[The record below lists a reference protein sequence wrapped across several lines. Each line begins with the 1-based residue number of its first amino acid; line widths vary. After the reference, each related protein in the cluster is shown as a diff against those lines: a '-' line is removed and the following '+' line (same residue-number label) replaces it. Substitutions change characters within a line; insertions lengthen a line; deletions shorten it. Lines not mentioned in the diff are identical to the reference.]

1 MSHNRPRALAR
12 PLAAAAIAR
21 IGSVAVWAKT
31 EGSPPVRM
39 LLKFQMDVE
48 AANRSIRDGSW
59 AAAMDRVMQGLQ
71 PEAAYFT
78 AMDGKRT
85 GLIVFDLKEPSQI
98 PVIAEPIF
106 MAVNASIEL
115 SPVMTLED
123 VEAGLQEAAKAF

>member
-1 MSHNRPRALAR
+1 MR
-12 PLAAAAIAR
+12 
-21 IGSVAVWAKT
+21 T
-31 EGSPPVRM
+31 
-39 LLKFQMDVE
+39 LLKFQMEVE

-59 AAAMDRVMQGLQ
+59 AEAMDRVMQGLQ

-123 VEAGLQEAAKAF
+123 VQAGLQEASKAF

>member
-1 MSHNRPRALAR
+1 MR
-12 PLAAAAIAR
+12 
-21 IGSVAVWAKT
+21 T
-31 EGSPPVRM
+31 

-59 AAAMDRVMQGLQ
+59 AEAMDGVMQKLQ

-85 GLIVFDLKEPSQI
+85 GLIVFDLKEPSQM
-98 PVIAEPIF
+98 PVIAEPLF
-106 MAVNASIEL
+106 MAVNASIEM

-123 VEAGLQEAAKAF
+123 VQAGLQEASKAF

>member
-1 MSHNRPRALAR
+1 
-12 PLAAAAIAR
+12 
-21 IGSVAVWAKT
+21 
-31 EGSPPVRM
+31 
-39 LLKFQMDVE
+39 
-48 AANRSIRDGSW
+48 
-59 AAAMDRVMQGLQ
+59 MDRVMQGLQ

-123 VEAGLQEAAKAF
+123 VQAGLQEASKAF

>member
-1 MSHNRPRALAR
+1 MR
-12 PLAAAAIAR
+12 
-21 IGSVAVWAKT
+21 T
-31 EGSPPVRM
+31 

-59 AAAMDRVMQGLQ
+59 AQAMERVMQGLQ

-85 GLIVFDLKEPSQI
+85 GLIVFDLKEPSQM

-106 MAVNASIEL
+106 MAVNASIEFA
-115 SPVMTLED
+115 PVMTMED
-123 VEAGLQEAAKAF
+123 VQAGLQEAAKAF

>member
-1 MSHNRPRALAR
+1 MR
-12 PLAAAAIAR
+12 
-21 IGSVAVWAKT
+21 T
-31 EGSPPVRM
+31 

-48 AANRSIRDGSW
+48 AANHSIRDGSW
-59 AAAMDRVMQGLQ
+59 AEAMDRVMQGLQ

-123 VEAGLQEAAKAF
+123 VQAGLQEAAKAF

>member
-1 MSHNRPRALAR
+1 MR
-12 PLAAAAIAR
+12 
-21 IGSVAVWAKT
+21 T
-31 EGSPPVRM
+31 

-59 AAAMDRVMQGLQ
+59 ADAMDRVMQGLQ

-123 VEAGLQEAAKAF
+123 VRAGLQEAAKAF

>member
-1 MSHNRPRALAR
+1 MR
-12 PLAAAAIAR
+12 
-21 IGSVAVWAKT
+21 T
-31 EGSPPVRM
+31 

-59 AAAMDRVMQGLQ
+59 ADAMNRVMQGLQ

-85 GLIVFDLKEPSQI
+85 GLVVFDLKEPSQI

-123 VEAGLQEAAKAF
+123 VQTGLEEAAKAF

>member
-1 MSHNRPRALAR
+1 MR
-12 PLAAAAIAR
+12 
-21 IGSVAVWAKT
+21 T
-31 EGSPPVRM
+31 

-59 AAAMDRVMQGLQ
+59 ADAMERVMQGLQ

-123 VEAGLQEAAKAF
+123 VQAGLQEAAKGF

>member
-1 MSHNRPRALAR
+1 MR
-12 PLAAAAIAR
+12 
-21 IGSVAVWAKT
+21 T
-31 EGSPPVRM
+31 

-59 AAAMDRVMQGLQ
+59 ADAMNRVMQGLQ

-123 VEAGLQEAAKAF
+123 VQTGLEEAAKAF

>member
-1 MSHNRPRALAR
+1 MR
-12 PLAAAAIAR
+12 
-21 IGSVAVWAKT
+21 T
-31 EGSPPVRM
+31 

-59 AAAMDRVMQGLQ
+59 ADAMNRVMQGLQ

-78 AMDGKRT
+78 AMDGRRT

-123 VEAGLQEAAKAF
+123 VQTGLEEAAKAF

>member
-1 MSHNRPRALAR
+1 MR
-12 PLAAAAIAR
+12 
-21 IGSVAVWAKT
+21 T
-31 EGSPPVRM
+31 

-59 AAAMDRVMQGLQ
+59 ADAMDRVMQGLQ

-123 VEAGLQEAAKAF
+123 VQAGLQEAAKAF

>member
-1 MSHNRPRALAR
+1 MR
-12 PLAAAAIAR
+12 
-21 IGSVAVWAKT
+21 T
-31 EGSPPVRM
+31 

-59 AAAMDRVMQGLQ
+59 ADAMNRVMQGLQ

-85 GLIVFDLKEPSQI
+85 GLVVFDLKEPSHI

-123 VEAGLQEAAKAF
+123 VQTGLEEAAKAF

>member
-1 MSHNRPRALAR
+1 MR
-12 PLAAAAIAR
+12 
-21 IGSVAVWAKT
+21 T
-31 EGSPPVRM
+31 

-59 AAAMDRVMQGLQ
+59 ADAMNRVMQGLQ

-123 VEAGLQEAAKAF
+123 VQTGLEEAAKSF